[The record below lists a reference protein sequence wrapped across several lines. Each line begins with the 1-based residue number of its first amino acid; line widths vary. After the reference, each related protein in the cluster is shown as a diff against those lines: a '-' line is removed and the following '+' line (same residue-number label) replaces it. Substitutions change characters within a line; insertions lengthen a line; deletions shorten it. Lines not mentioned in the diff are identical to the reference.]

1 MGVSRIYKI
10 SVILGK
16 FYKISVIL
24 GKFYKIS
31 VILGFSFLE
40 TRNAS
45 VRAIRV
51 QITFRS
57 VYVYHSEFHNSFSVP
72 SVLTQIGVKLVAK
85 S

>member
-1 MGVSRIYKI
+1 MGASRIYKI

-24 GKFYKIS
+24 GKFYKVS

-57 VYVYHSEFHNSFSVP
+57 VYVNHSEFNNSFSVP

>member
-1 MGVSRIYKI
+1 MGASRIYGLKRFSRKI
-10 SVILGK
+10 YGL
-16 FYKISVIL
+16 
-24 GKFYKIS
+24 S

-57 VYVYHSEFHNSFSVP
+57 VYVNHSEFNNSFSVP

>member
-1 MGVSRIYKI
+1 MGASRIYEL

-16 FYKISVIL
+16 FYEL
-24 GKFYKIS
+24 S

-57 VYVYHSEFHNSFSVP
+57 VYVNHSEFNNSLSVP
-72 SVLTQIGVKLVAK
+72 SDLTQIGVKLVAK

>member
-1 MGVSRIYKI
+1 MGASRIYEL

-16 FYKISVIL
+16 FYEL
-24 GKFYKIS
+24 S

-57 VYVYHSEFHNSFSVP
+57 VYVNHS
-72 SVLTQIGVKLVAK
+72 
-85 S
+85 